1 MKIFRSLKNIQNSRK
16 PLWADIA
23 DKFPQDP
30 DCLAAFLA
38 FESAEVLAG
47 AKPSAL
53 INLPDRIRACGKN
66 FYSIWK
72 EQGQDLIKESPL
84 EGKVLVERAGSLL
97 LLLFDRTA
105 LRHLLSQKIAL
116 AMLKRAG
123 YEEKTDLDSLLSIL
137 SSRFESGSVPHE
149 IGIILGYP
157 LKDVAGFMGLSRREF
172 SCQGPWKIYGNP
184 SESLRLAE
192 THRRCRCRMA
202 GRLLTTCGPYQCLG
216 ASYRHGGLRG
226 REYFCPPSENGN
238 QNHYGNRRHEHSVVR
253 GNGPP
258 RETLPGGSG
267 EVWL

>member
-1 MKIFRSLKNIQNSRK
+1 VEVAMKIFRSLNSIQNNRK

-23 DKFPQDP
+23 DKFPRDP

-38 FESAEVLAG
+38 FEAAEVLAG

-72 EQGQDLIKESPL
+72 EHGQDLIKESSL
-84 EGKVLVERAGSLL
+84 EGKVLVERPGSLL

-123 YEEKTDLDSLLSIL
+123 YTEKTDLDSLLSIL
-137 SSRFESGSVPHE
+137 SSRFEAGSVPHE

-192 THRRCRCRMA
+192 THRQCRCSMA
-202 GRLLTTCGPYQCLG
+202 GRLLSGCGPHQCLVS
-216 ASYRHGGLRG
+216 SYRRGGLQSQHFFRD
-226 REYFCPPSENGN
+226 FNDNENQIQQEG
-238 QNHYGNRRHEHSVVR
+238 QAA
-253 GNGPP
+253 
-258 RETLPGGSG
+258 
-267 EVWL
+267 